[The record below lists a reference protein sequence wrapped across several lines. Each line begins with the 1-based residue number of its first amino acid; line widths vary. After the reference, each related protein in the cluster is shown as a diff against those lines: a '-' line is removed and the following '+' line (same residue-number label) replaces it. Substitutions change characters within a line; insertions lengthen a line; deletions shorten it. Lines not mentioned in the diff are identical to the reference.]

1 MTEERSQGLRGSR
14 LNQWPLLSVRTRR
27 SWSLAWK
34 ERWGDGGVFPGRQGT
49 DREVEA
55 GGGMFVESLVVTMEM
70 VVAAA
75 GSEVL
80 WVGEDD
86 ATEAVALGV
95 LPFCLTWGF
104 SFSSTFT
111 VSLPTSWPTSRS
123 VHSLEMQPGCW

>member
-1 MTEERSQGLRGSR
+1 M
-14 LNQWPLLSVRTRR
+14 
-27 SWSLAWK
+27 
-34 ERWGDGGVFPGRQGT
+34 
-49 DREVEA
+49 
-55 GGGMFVESLVVTMEM
+55 VESLAVATEG

-75 GSEVL
+75 GSEEL
-80 WVGEDD
+80 WAGEDE
-86 ATEAVALGV
+86 ATGAVALGV